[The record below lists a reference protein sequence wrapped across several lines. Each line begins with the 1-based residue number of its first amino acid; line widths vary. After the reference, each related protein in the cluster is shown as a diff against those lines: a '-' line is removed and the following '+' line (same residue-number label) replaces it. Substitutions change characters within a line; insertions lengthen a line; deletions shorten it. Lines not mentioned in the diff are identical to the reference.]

1 MAPTVVRRA
10 GTFPA
15 YRRATVGEERL
26 SRNEAGIIRKEEFD
40 RGGALVGLAEPPH
53 RDAGQGSPL
62 PPASKRIV
70 RAEQLR
76 FCQA

>member
-10 GTFPA
+10 GTLPA

-26 SRNEAGIIRKEEFD
+26 SRDEAGIIRKEEFD

-53 RDAGQGSPL
+53 CDAG
-62 PPASKRIV
+62 
-70 RAEQLR
+70 
-76 FCQA
+76 